1 MTLTPS
7 LHALRVLG
15 RADRDA
21 ALELLARDP
30 VAHVFVASRILHG
43 SSAARWSIGGEL
55 WGWVED
61 GELRSMC
68 FAGANLVPVEAT
80 PAALAA
86 FVERGR
92 RQGRHC
98 SSIVGP
104 AGDVLALWG
113 GLAISWSPARE
124 VRRSQPLMAITGEPV
139 IEADPR
145 VRPVRPQELDV
156 VLPASIAMFTEE
168 VGVSPLV
175 GDGGGLYR
183 NRVAELIDGGRSFA
197 WIEDG
202 TVVFKAELGAVSDV
216 AVQVQGVWVDPN
228 RRGQGLAAP
237 CMAAVVQWAQDQ
249 FASTVSLYV
258 NDYNVAARRAYLRTG
273 FRDVG
278 TFATVLF

>member
-1 MTLTPS
+1 
-7 LHALRVLG
+7 
-15 RADRDA
+15 
-21 ALELLARDP
+21 
-30 VAHVFVASRILHG
+30 
-43 SSAARWSIGGEL
+43 
-55 WGWVED
+55 
-61 GELRSMC
+61 
-68 FAGANLVPVEAT
+68 
-80 PAALAA
+80 
-86 FVERGR
+86 
-92 RQGRHC
+92 
-98 SSIVGP
+98 
-104 AGDVLALWG
+104 
-113 GLAISWSPARE
+113 
-124 VRRSQPLMAITGEPV
+124 MAITGEPA

-202 TVVFKAELGAVSDV
+202 RVVFKAELGAVSDLPCRCRGCGSTRAG
-216 AVQVQGVWVDPN
+216 AVE
-228 RRGQGLAAP
+228 GLAAP

-249 FASTVSLYV
+249 FAPTVSLYV